1 MIYSADRRSNWILT
15 PFWFSLFIHQSDSSL
30 SMTNKCAI
38 LRGSCFRG
46 HHHPQ
51 HHRHHPPATLCGCF
65 CWSVSIIP
73 VINHIEMIVSRPAH
87 HIVAI
92 GEVRQEIE
100 WEINLFG
107 GATSILMKH
116 YPPLNAGQPHSFS
129 DIVVPQNN
137 TLPEVHISPI
147 LFCLRKKMGWNVQ
160 RNLRYNSRN
169 TLDGCGGVIL
179 VRLAQWQETFIVAL

>member
-1 MIYSADRRSNWILT
+1 
-15 PFWFSLFIHQSDSSL
+15 
-30 SMTNKCAI
+30 
-38 LRGSCFRG
+38 
-46 HHHPQ
+46 
-51 HHRHHPPATLCGCF
+51 
-65 CWSVSIIP
+65 
-73 VINHIEMIVSRPAH
+73 MIVSRPAH

-116 YPPLNAGQPHSFS
+116 YPPLNAGHPHSFS

-137 TLPEVHISPI
+137 TLSEVHISPI

-179 VRLAQWQETFIVAL
+179 VRLAQ